1 MFQRQEYNMENKTA
15 KTTLSVIM
23 ILLAAS
29 GWGLIGVFSRPLS
42 SADISSVQM
51 TFIRSII
58 VAVGMGL
65 LLLIK
70 DQKLLCI
77 RLKDFW
83 LFLGT
88 GIISII
94 FFNVCYFS
102 TIGMTTLATASILLY
117 TAPCFVM
124 LMSAVFFKEK
134 ITVQKLAALILAF
147 LGCLL
152 VSGFAGGDISLTALI
167 MGIGSGLGYASY
179 SIFGK
184 VALKK
189 YHTFTVIFYTFLVSS
204 AGLLPFAGLPNIITA
219 FAADTHTVFLA
230 LGLGIVSTFMPYICY
245 TAGLMHVEAGKAS
258 VLAFAEPMVA
268 TIAGILL
275 FHEQLHLKNAMGI
288 VLIFL
293 AIVLL
298 NIPLNRNSRK
308 MV

>member
-1 MFQRQEYNMENKTA
+1 MENKTA
-15 KTTLSVIM
+15 KTALSVIM
-23 ILLAAS
+23 ILIAAS

-42 SADISSVQM
+42 AAGLSSIQM
-51 TFIRSII
+51 TFIRSFI
-58 VAVGMGL
+58 VTVGIGL

-70 DQKLLCI
+70 DRKMLYI
-77 RLKDFW
+77 KLKDFW

-102 TIGMTTLATASILLY
+102 TIEMTTLATASILLY
-117 TAPCFVM
+117 TAPFFVM
-124 LMSAVFFKEK
+124 LMSAMFFKER
-134 ITVQKLAALILAF
+134 ITARKLIALVLAF
-147 LGCLL
+147 FGCML
-152 VSGFAGGDISLTALI
+152 VSGFAGSDISLTALM

-230 LGLGIVSTFMPYICY
+230 LGLGVVSTFMPYICY
-245 TAGLMHVEAGKAS
+245 TSGLKHVEAGKAS

-308 MV
+308 TV